1 MFVGLQEKLPFRMK
15 IILFKWWNSFPIELN
30 ETNHFRN
37 RISAFYYSPQ
47 SLLLGV
53 QVSLEVCWDQKLFLR
68 TSTRIKSG
76 SRIYCLSRFCPQRPE
91 WSVSTFDIIILREKM
106 SKFWKCEVQI
116 KIEIFDVEFEFKHGR
131 FISCFTWI
139 KKSRNI
145 KYTKEVTTI
154 YYFKNKKD
162 WTPDI
167 YSEHHYFDR
176 S

>member
-1 MFVGLQEKLPFRMK
+1 MK
-15 IILFKWWNSFPIELN
+15 IIIFKWWNSFPIELN

-53 QVSLEVCWDQKLFLR
+53 LVSLEVCWDQFLR
-68 TSTRIKSG
+68 ISTRINFG
-76 SRIYCLSRFCPQRPE
+76 SRISRSCPQLPE
-91 WSVSTFDIIILREKM
+91 LSVCSFDIIILREKM

-131 FISCFTWI
+131 FISCSTWI

-154 YYFKNKKD
+154 YYL
-162 WTPDI
+162 
-167 YSEHHYFDR
+167 
-176 S
+176 